1 MLKPAE
7 KAYCRAL
14 EALRRK
20 DYNDALRHFSD
31 AGDAFT
37 QNKEFNLLHETTRL
51 LMAVKIELT
60 GSKDMTVSRETSVLE
75 DISAAIAEVDAW
87 SDSN

>member
-1 MLKPAE
+1 MLRPAE

-20 DYNDALRHFSD
+20 DYNDALSHFSD
-31 AGDAFT
+31 AGDAFA

-51 LMAVKIELT
+51 LMAVKTELRGDDT
-60 GSKDMTVSRETSVLE
+60 NAETSVLE
-75 DISAAIAEVDAW
+75 DISAAIAEVDSW
-87 SDSN
+87 SDSH